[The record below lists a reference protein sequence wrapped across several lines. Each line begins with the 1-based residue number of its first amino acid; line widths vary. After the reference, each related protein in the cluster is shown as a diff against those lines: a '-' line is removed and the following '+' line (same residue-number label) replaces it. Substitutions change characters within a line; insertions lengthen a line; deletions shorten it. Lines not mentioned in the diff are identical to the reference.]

1 MRQGLD
7 SGCHSNVGHLGNGR
21 QNVNFQ
27 LNVPGS
33 GCFRLGT
40 IIHEFLHTLGFYH
53 MQSATERDDFVRIAF
68 DHIEAGREHNFNTY
82 DANRISNF
90 GELYD
95 VTSVMHYSAYGF
107 TKDGFATIIPNVS

>member
-1 MRQGLD
+1 
-7 SGCHSNVGHLGNGR
+7 
-21 QNVNFQ
+21 
-27 LNVPGS
+27 
-33 GCFRLGT
+33 
-40 IIHEFLHTLGFYH
+40 

-68 DHIEAGREHNFNTY
+68 DHMEAGREHNFNIY

-107 TKDGFATIIPNVS
+107 TKDGFATTIPNVSLAMK